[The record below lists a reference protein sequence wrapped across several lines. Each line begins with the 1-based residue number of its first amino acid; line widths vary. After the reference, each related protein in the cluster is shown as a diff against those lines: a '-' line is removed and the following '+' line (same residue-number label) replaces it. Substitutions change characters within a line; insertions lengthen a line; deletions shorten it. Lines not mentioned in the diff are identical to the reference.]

1 MGIAEAI
8 AITKI
13 VTAKNFAILPSRVAG
28 NRSAFLALF
37 QSNLFSISTRKA
49 NKNLDDQQRLREAA
63 PAIKDFA
70 LRHRLRRSVT
80 AKRLNCA
87 SLILLNIEDRGQPRH
102 LEQVMH
108 SLIQV
113 CELQFSTLVTNR
125 CVSLNQL
132 PDSRAVDVL
141 NLSQIQNYF
150 LVSFVRQITNNIA
163 ENDISFAQRDSSA
176 DIKDGRIA
184 QLPDG
189 CLHFDRRF
197 ALHTET
203 QLIEYGACRS
213 CNFVRLCPNH
223 DQPTPLFKNLPEEN
237 DVLRTFLIRG
247 WLGSLGVV

>member
-1 MGIAEAI
+1 MKKAKMICEAKNEIPASAIVSDICSSIGAPWVEMSGAIHHVCRRMGIAEAI

-113 CELQFSTLVTNR
+113 CELQFPRLVANR

-132 PDSRAVDVL
+132 PDS
-141 NLSQIQNYF
+141 
-150 LVSFVRQITNNIA
+150 
-163 ENDISFAQRDSSA
+163 
-176 DIKDGRIA
+176 
-184 QLPDG
+184 
-189 CLHFDRRF
+189 
-197 ALHTET
+197 
-203 QLIEYGACRS
+203 
-213 CNFVRLCPNH
+213 
-223 DQPTPLFKNLPEEN
+223 
-237 DVLRTFLIRG
+237 
-247 WLGSLGVV
+247 